1 MSTLKIA
8 CATVNQTPLDWTG
21 NLGHITQAIEKAK
34 SQKAEFICFPELA
47 ITGYGSE
54 DLFLSYWYPQ
64 KALKQLEQ
72 LIPYSNGITIAVGLP
87 VRIQEKVYNC
97 VAILEDQKVT
107 GFVAKQFMAIDGV
120 HYEFRWFTPWEHG
133 KVVSFEFHGNQVP
146 FGDLVLE
153 KKGLKYGFEICE
165 DAWRGKVRPGYRLKD
180 RNVDIIFNPSASHF
194 AMGKSLL
201 REQLVNDSSRFF
213 DATYFYI
220 NLLGNE
226 AGRMIFDGE
235 ILASKNGRLIFKN
248 KLLSF
253 DDFQVLIFDYNKQ
266 TEDYPEVE
274 SLHQKN
280 EEFVKASALALFD
293 YLRKSKSKGFVLSL
307 SGGAD
312 SSTIAVLVSEMV
324 RRGVEEL
331 GVPAFLQKL
340 GSTFIPLTNNPVK
353 EIIGQVLT
361 TAYQASD
368 NSSFATYQS
377 AKNLAESLGA
387 EFLHWEITDEVKS
400 YTEKIEK
407 SIGRKLSWK
416 EDDIALQNI
425 QARARSPIIWMLANV
440 KNALLLSTSN
450 RSEGDVGYTT
460 MDGDTSGSIS
470 PIAGVDKHFVIQWLR
485 WAETELH
492 YPGLKKVNGL
502 QPTAELRPSENQQT
516 DEADLM
522 PYSIIVEIERLA
534 IRDKRSPV
542 DIFLILKEEIN
553 VESELLKIYIKKFFR
568 LWSRNQWKR
577 ERLAPSFHL
586 DEFNVDPKTWYRFPI
601 LSGGYVEELKELDD
615 N

>member
-21 NLGHITQAIEKAK
+21 NLRHIIQAIEKAK
-34 SQKAEFICFPELA
+34 SLRAELLCFPELA

-72 LIPYSNGITIAVGLP
+72 LLPYSEDITIAIGLP
-87 VRIQEKVYNC
+87 VRIQDKVYNC
-97 VAILEDQKVT
+97 VALLEDQKVT
-107 GFVAKQFMAIDGV
+107 AFVAKQFMAIDGV
-120 HYEFRWFTPWEHG
+120 HYEFRWFTPWEQG
-133 KVVSFEFHGNQVP
+133 KVVNFEFQGYQVP
-146 FGDLVLE
+146 FGDLMLE
-153 KKGLKYGFEICE
+153 KKGVKYGFEICE

-194 AMGKSLL
+194 AMGKSIL
-201 REQLVNDSSRFF
+201 REQLVNESSNLF
-213 DATYFYI
+213 DATYFYV

-235 ILASKNGRLIFKN
+235 ILASKNGKLIFKN
-248 KLLSF
+248 NLLSF
-253 DDFQVLIFDYNKQ
+253 EDFQVLTFDYDSK
-266 TEDYPEVE
+266 TEDYPEVV
-274 SLHQKN
+274 SHHHKN

-293 YLRKSKSKGFVLSL
+293 YLRKSKSMGFVLSL

-331 GVPAFLQKL
+331 GVTAFLQKL
-340 GSTFIPLTNNPVK
+340 GSTFVPLSNHPAK
-353 EIIGQVLT
+353 EIIGQILT

-368 NSSFATYQS
+368 NSSFATFQS
-377 AKNLAESLGA
+377 AKFLAESIGA

-407 SIGRKLSWK
+407 AIGRRLSWR
-416 EDDIALQNI
+416 EDDITLQNI

-460 MDGDTSGSIS
+460 MDGDSSGSIS
-470 PIAGVDKHFVIQWLR
+470 PIAGVDKHFVIHWLR
-485 WAETELH
+485 WAESDLG
-492 YPGLKKVNGL
+492 YAGLNKVNGL
-502 QPTAELRPSENQQT
+502 QPTAELRPYENQQT
-516 DEADLM
+516 DETDLM
-522 PYSIIVEIERLA
+522 PYSVIVEIERLA
-534 IRDKRSPV
+534 IRDRRSPI
-542 DIFLILKEEIN
+542 DIFLILKEELN
-553 VESELLKIYIKKFFR
+553 VENELLKSYIKKFFR

-601 LSGGYVEELKELDD
+601 LSGGYAEELKELDD